1 MTSLLGRASI
11 QSSDLPTYRP
21 GSECNS
27 MANTE
32 ELEAAELASSVAL
45 HVALPA
51 SIDLDRVTVAFGSDT
66 AWLGEPLPPAASGTR
81 LFACDLELRVLP
93 DRRATFRKSAVVGL
107 GEPVRDRSG
116 WIVPIEWRAATHAPL
131 LPVFAGYLRLTG
143 RHLELD
149 GQYLPPGGTVGYV
162 LDRVLLHS
170 AANGTGRWLLQK
182 VIAAVGSG

>member
-1 MTSLLGRASI
+1 V
-11 QSSDLPTYRP
+11 
-21 GSECNS
+21 
-27 MANTE
+27 ANTE
-32 ELEAAELASSVAL
+32 ELKAGELASVVAL

-51 SIDLDRVTVAFGSDT
+51 EIDLDRVAMAFGSDT
-66 AWLGEPLPPAASGTR
+66 AWLGEPMLPVVPGTR

-116 WIVPIEWRAATHAPL
+116 WMVPIEWRAATHAPL
-131 LPVFAGYLRLTG
+131 FPVFAGHLRLTA

-162 LDRVLLHS
+162 VDRVLLHV
-170 AANGTGRWLLQK
+170 AASGTGRWLLQK

>member
-1 MTSLLGRASI
+1 
-11 QSSDLPTYRP
+11 
-21 GSECNS
+21 
-27 MANTE
+27 MANTK
-32 ELEAAELASSVAL
+32 ELKAAELASVAAL

-51 SIDLDRVTVAFGSDT
+51 NIDLDRVAVAFTSETD
-66 AWLGEPLPPAASGTR
+66 WLGERLPSATSGTR

-116 WIVPIEWRAATHAPL
+116 WVVPIEWRAATHAPL
-131 LPVFAGYLRLTG
+131 FPVFAGQLRLTA

-162 LDRVLLHS
+162 VDRLLLHV
-170 AANGTGRWLLQK
+170 AASGTGRWLLQK

>member
-1 MTSLLGRASI
+1 
-11 QSSDLPTYRP
+11 
-21 GSECNS
+21 

-45 HVALPA
+45 HVEIAA
-51 SIDLDRVTVAFGSDT
+51 TIDLDRVAVAFGSGT
-66 AWLGEPLPPAASGTR
+66 AWLGEPLPLATSGTR
-81 LFACDLELRVLP
+81 LFACDLELRILP

-116 WIVPIEWRAATHAPL
+116 WLVPIEWRAATHAPL
-131 LPVFAGYLRLTG
+131 FPVFAGHLRLTA

-162 LDRVLLHS
+162 IDRVLLHV
-170 AANGTGRWLLQK
+170 AANGTGHWFLEK

>member
-1 MTSLLGRASI
+1 
-11 QSSDLPTYRP
+11 
-21 GSECNS
+21 
-27 MANTE
+27 MANTK
-32 ELEAAELASSVAL
+32 ELEAVELASSVAL

-51 SIDLDRVTVAFGSDT
+51 SIDLDRVAVAFTSDT
-66 AWLGEPLPPAASGTR
+66 DWLGEPLPSATSGTR

-116 WIVPIEWRAATHAPL
+116 WVVPIEWRAATHAPL
-131 LPVFAGYLRLTG
+131 FPVFAGHLRLTA

-162 LDRVLLHS
+162 VDRLLLHV
-170 AANGTGRWLLQK
+170 AANGTGHWFLQK
-182 VIAAVGSG
+182 VIAAVGGG